1 MSDPGQRFREE
12 RAALA
17 HERVVLGRALPR
29 ERAHAQL
36 PVLLANA
43 VELGQSREVDERG
56 RRREAQVEQGT
67 EALAAG
73 DRLCVAA
80 VAREQLDGLL
90 DSFGPVVVERRR
102 LQPIVP
108 ISNMALSWNGS
119 TLSPPTSRI
128 RSIES

>member
-1 MSDPGQRFREE
+1 VD
-12 RAALA
+12 
-17 HERVVLGRALPR
+17 
-29 ERAHAQL
+29 
-36 PVLLANA
+36 A

-56 RRREAQVEQGT
+56 RRREAQVEQWA

-73 DRLCVAA
+73 DRLPVAG
-80 VAREQLDGLL
+80 VACEQLDGLL
-90 DSFGPVVVERRR
+90 EPFGAVVVERRR
-102 LQPIVP
+102 LQPIVS